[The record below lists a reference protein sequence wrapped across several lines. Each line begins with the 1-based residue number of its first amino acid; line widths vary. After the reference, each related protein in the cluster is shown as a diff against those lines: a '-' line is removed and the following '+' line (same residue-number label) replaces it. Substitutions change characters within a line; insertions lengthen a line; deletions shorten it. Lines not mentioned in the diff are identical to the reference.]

1 VNLYCKRL
9 TDTSAACTSH
19 SYETVTTSTTRTRTN
34 VNILT
39 VPRPRWIKRLQW
51 LTGKIDFPDLFSI
64 LFANRIPVSITFFHL
79 PATLPSFPDYVLL
92 ISPSS
97 NLTDQKVSIISKF
110 RSQWLPTTSL
120 NITQVFFIVIIVL
133 LLLLSLSLIALVSY
147 CVFYR
152 NLLFS
157 YSATQPQVCVIKL
170 NQSVFTGR
178 HTIINQ
184 YFIAY

>member
-1 VNLYCKRL
+1 MNKTTAVIDRQDRLSRSFFHIICKPHSCLHHLLPPSR
-9 TDTSAACTSH
+9 DTSVISRLRSSH
-19 SYETVTTSTTRTRTN
+19 LSLVQSH
-34 VNILT
+34 
-39 VPRPRWIKRLQW
+39 
-51 LTGKIDFPDLFSI
+51 G
-64 LFANRIPVSITFFHL
+64 
-79 PATLPSFPDYVLL
+79 
-92 ISPSS
+92 
-97 NLTDQKVSIISKF
+97 QKVSIISKF
-110 RSQWLPTTSL
+110 CSQWLPTTSL

-133 LLLLSLSLIALVSY
+133 LLLFSLSLIALVSY